1 MVRFGVI
8 GTNWITERLLEAAIE
23 VEGFELAAVYS
34 RTREKAEV
42 FANQYGVSQI
52 YTNLLDMATSQ
63 EIDAVYIA
71 TPNSY
76 HAEQAIL
83 FLQNG
88 KHVLCE
94 KPLAA
99 NANEVSRMIQVAKE
113 NDVLLMEAMISTFL
127 PNFKVIQANIHKL
140 GPIRK
145 YFASYC
151 QYSSR
156 YDKYKEG
163 IVLNA
168 FNPEFANG
176 SLMDLGIY
184 CLYPLIALF
193 GEPRDV
199 EATSVML
206 ESGVDGEGS
215 VLLKY
220 DDKEAVVMYSK
231 ITNSYLPSE
240 IQGEKGVM
248 VIDKIHRAEKVEIR
262 YNDGTVEELTVDQ
275 PHPHMY
281 YEMKEFIDLIHQGK
295 SESKINSYENSYLTM
310 NVMDKTRKKIG
321 LIYPSDK
328 K

>member
-8 GTNWITERLLEAAIE
+8 GTNWITERLLEAAKQ
-23 VEGFELAAVYS
+23 VNGFELTAVYS
-34 RTREKAEV
+34 RSREKAEV
-42 FANQYGVSQI
+42 FASQYGVTNI
-52 YTNLLDMATSQ
+52 FTNLEEMATSK

-71 TPNSY
+71 TPNSN

-83 FLQNG
+83 FLQKG

-99 NANEVSRMIQVAKE
+99 NSNEVEKMIQAAKDH
-113 NDVLLMEAMISTFL
+113 NVLLMEAMISTFL
-127 PNFKVIQANIHKL
+127 PNFKVIQDHLHKL

-168 FNPEFANG
+168 FNPKFANG

-184 CLYPLIALF
+184 CLYPLITLL
-193 GEPRDV
+193 GKPKDV
-199 EATSVML
+199 KATAVML

-215 VLLKY
+215 VLLEY

-240 IQGEKGVM
+240 IQGENGVM

-262 YNDGTVEELTVDQ
+262 YNDGSAEELTVDQ
-275 PHPHMY
+275 PKPHMY
-281 YEMKEFIDLIHQGK
+281 YEMQEFINLVKQGK
-295 SESKINSYENSYLTM
+295 SESEINSFQNSLLTM
-310 NVMDKTRKKIG
+310 KVMDNVREKIG
-321 LIYPSDK
+321 LVYPNDK
-328 K
+328 N